1 MSRTPHGCSRTA
13 QALTRCLSHCPPPSL
28 DDFLPWLLS
37 HALPSQ
43 LLPLCLSLWTSR
55 ISSTTLPIPSPSNP
69 AQCPSSILLCLQ
81 PCLPARSIPWPSRGL
96 VPQPSPRGLLHGS
109 RDVAAVLHQLEPVIL
124 HDPPRDGPLACPQ
137 AAVQDVVP
145 AMHWRRNIPCRLRPA
160 ASLPASLEGEGAAA
174 GRCLQE
180 CCRMLPRLGTQAPAL
195 LRSHPGAGS
204 PLPPSNRK
212 QRRWGTLN
220 RQKATL
226 QPDCVPPALQLA
238 RQDTVVFIYPTS
250 GCCNTDTHSRG
261 AGNDFSFIY

>member
-13 QALTRCLSHCPPPSL
+13 RALTRCLSHCPPPSL

-81 PCLPARSIPWPSRGL
+81 PCLPASSIPWPSRGL
-96 VPQPSPRGLLHGS
+96 VPQPSLHGLLHGS

-145 AMHWRRNIPCRLRPA
+145 AMHWRRNTPCRLRPA
-160 ASLPASLEGEGAAA
+160 ASLPASLEGEGAA
-174 GRCLQE
+174 G
-180 CCRMLPRLGTQAPAL
+180 MLSHAAPAG
-195 LRSHPGAGS
+195 HT
-204 PLPPSNRK
+204 
-212 QRRWGTLN
+212 GTSFITLTP
-220 RQKATL
+220 RCREPFAPFQQKAKEM
-226 QPDCVPPALQLA
+226 
-238 RQDTVVFIYPTS
+238 
-250 GCCNTDTHSRG
+250 GNTKQ
-261 AGNDFSFIY
+261 AEGNPSA